1 MQYHLIK
8 LISRVICLL
17 PYRWLLGLGNW
28 LGKLYFWAAKRQ
40 RLRAIEQIRERM
52 ELSPAEAEQTIK
64 QLFLHLGQTVLEVL
78 YMPRLNRDNIHEYV
92 TLENRHYLDAAMAE
106 GKGVAILAAHFGNWE
121 WLGAALALNGY
132 PLAAVIK
139 PQPNDQHTR
148 LINEYRSLVGIEV
161 YAKGS
166 NEIIGL
172 IKAFKRGKAVG
183 LISDMNA
190 GTTGITLDFFGKPS
204 STHNGVSIFA
214 AKLGCPVVP
223 AFIVRRPGG
232 GHRVLL
238 QPPRHFAHS
247 DAPDRDMVEFT
258 AAMSKIIE
266 DMIRQYPGQWLWFH
280 RRWQDPYAGRS
291 MSGGGGK

>member
-8 LISRVICLL
+8 FISRIVCFF
-17 PYRWLLGLGNW
+17 PYHWLLRIGDW
-28 LGKLYFWAAKRQ
+28 LGRLYFLAAKRQ
-40 RLRAIEQIRERM
+40 RRRAISQIQDRLN
-52 ELSPAEAEQTIK
+52 LSPAAAKRTIR
-64 QLFLHLGQTVLEVL
+64 QLFIHLGQTMLEVL
-78 YMPRLNRDNIHEYV
+78 YMPRLKPDTIGDYV

-148 LINEYRSLVGIEV
+148 LINEYRTLVGINV

-166 NEIIGL
+166 NEIVGL
-172 IKAFKRGKAVG
+172 IKAFKRGQAVG

-190 GTTGITLDFFGKPS
+190 GKTGITLDFFGKPA

-223 AFIVRRPGG
+223 AFIIRRPEG
-232 GHRVLL
+232 GHRVLI
-238 QPPRHFAHS
+238 QPPHHFVHS
-247 DAPDRDMVEFT
+247 GRQEEDIVAFT

-266 DMIRQYPGQWLWFH
+266 DAIRRYPDQWLWFH
-280 RRWQDPYAGRS
+280 RRWQNPYAGRS
-291 MSGGGGK
+291 VSGGGLK